1 MLQLTNKIDN
11 TVNVTV
17 KAVSINQGNF
27 DITKARMISIMPF
40 KGGALLKALLWIRGS
55 TLFTD

>member
-11 TVNVTV
+11 TVSVTV
-17 KAVSINQGNF
+17 KAVSINQENF

-40 KGGALLKALLWIRGS
+40 KGEDCYRRCYGGGAPLY
-55 TLFTD
+55 

>member
-11 TVNVTV
+11 TVSVTV

-40 KGGALLKALLWIRGS
+40 KGGALLKALLWRWGS
-55 TLFTD
+55 TVLAN